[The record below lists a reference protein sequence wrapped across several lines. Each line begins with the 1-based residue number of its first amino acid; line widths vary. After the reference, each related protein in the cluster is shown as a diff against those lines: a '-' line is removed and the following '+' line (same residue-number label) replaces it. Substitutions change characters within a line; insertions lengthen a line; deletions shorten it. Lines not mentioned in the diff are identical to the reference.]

1 VQQILQMTLVPRM
14 VLLRMH
20 APKIAGAVMLR
31 SILLLVCV
39 FVLNACEITQVKGQI
54 GGAKVDVRKQGG
66 DSGHDEGRFCPP
78 GHAKK
83 GQC

>member
-1 VQQILQMTLVPRM
+1 
-14 VLLRMH
+14 
-20 APKIAGAVMLR
+20 MLR
-31 SILLLVCV
+31 CILLLVCV
-39 FVLNACEITQVKGQI
+39 FGLSACEITQVKGQI
-54 GGAKVDVRKQGG
+54 GGAKVEVRKQGG